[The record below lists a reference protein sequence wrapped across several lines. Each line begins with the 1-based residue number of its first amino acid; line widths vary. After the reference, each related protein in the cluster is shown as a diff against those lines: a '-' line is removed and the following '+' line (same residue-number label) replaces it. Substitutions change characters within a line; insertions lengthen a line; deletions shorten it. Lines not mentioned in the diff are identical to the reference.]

1 MRIYVAGATGVI
13 GRRLVPLL
21 VAAGHQVTGAARTPE
36 GAERLRAQGASAVGV
51 DAFAAAVGAPAP
63 APVEGPGAGREGWE
77 RGADNTRARRLGWRP
92 VHASWRTGFTTL

>member
-51 DAFAAAVGAPAP
+51 DAFDAAG
-63 APVEGPGAGREGWE
+63 
-77 RGADNTRARRLGWRP
+77 
-92 VHASWRTGFTTL
+92 VHARSRTQPRTPSSTS